1 MRVLV
6 TNYYNAS
13 NRFSGPIRREPA
25 PYVAPVEKIE
35 PKQMPE
41 PKECVHI
48 PCKQA
53 EKSSLIGGDG
63 ILLIGLLFLLL
74 MSGCEDKWLL
84 IALAYL
90 LLF

>member
-1 MRVLV
+1 MV

-13 NRFSGPIRREPA
+13 NRFSSPVRREPA
-25 PYVAPVEKIE
+25 PYRAPVERVEEVETPKPRESMEAPCE
-35 PKQMPE
+35 PSSKQ
-41 PKECVHI
+41 
-48 PCKQA
+48 
-53 EKSSLIGGDG
+53 SLLSGDG

-84 IALAYL
+84 IALGYL